1 MPGNLWERPLSP
13 SLLRVLG
20 ALLGRT
26 RDIEAVS
33 PELRS
38 ITVLVPGFVRPWNR
52 NLIQSGVKRLKP
64 AAPAGVRLATHHVPG
79 VDGRPSTRLLV
90 FDREGSTGVRP
101 VLFWMHGGGYVIGA
115 PEQDFSF
122 MRFLL
127 ERLDVVVVSV
137 DYRLAPDHP
146 FPEPLDD
153 CHAALCWVAEHSDE
167 LGVDPARLVIGGQS
181 AGGGL
186 AAALVQRVMDTGPV
200 RPVFQLLVYPMLDA
214 MTTSRRDHAGTGRF
228 VWTPAS
234 NLYGWQSYLG
244 SDPRR
249 GVYPSYAVPAARN
262 NLSGLPPAW
271 IGVGKLDLFY
281 EEDCAY
287 VKRLRDAG
295 VACDLHIEDGAYH
308 GFDLACPEAEASK
321 RFHASLL
328 SALEKAV
335 I

>member
-1 MPGNLWERPLSP
+1 MPGNSFERPLSP
-13 SLLRVLG
+13 ALLRILG
-20 ALLGRT
+20 AVFGRT
-26 RDIEAVS
+26 RFIEAVN

-38 ITVLVPGFVRPWNR
+38 IAVLVPGFVRPWTR

-79 VDGRPSTRLLV
+79 VDGRASTRLLV
-90 FDREGSTGVRP
+90 FDREGSSGVRP

-122 MRFLL
+122 MRILL
-127 ERLDVVVVSV
+127 DRLDVVVVSV

-146 FPEPLDD
+146 FPAPLDD
-153 CHAALCWVAEHSDE
+153 CHAALCWMVEHADT
-167 LGVDPARLVIGGQS
+167 LGIDPSRVIIGGQS

-186 AAALVQRVMDTGPV
+186 AAALVQRAVDTGPI

-214 MTTSRRDHAGTGRF
+214 MTVARRDHAGTGHF

-244 SDPRR
+244 FDPRR
-249 GVYPSYAVPAARN
+249 NVYPSYAVPASRN

-287 VKRLRDAG
+287 AKRLRDAG
-295 VACDLHIEDGAYH
+295 VACDLHVEEGAYH

-321 RFHASLL
+321 RFQASLI
-328 SALEKAV
+328 SALAKAV